1 MHPELLNNNL
11 FLRYYKQWQSNPSS
25 VVFAPIA
32 DFFVSYGMLDD
43 AIKVCKE
50 GLKRNPDLISGHIV
64 LARAYIAK
72 GDIIQATKILD
83 ELAEIA
89 PNNRLVLKL
98 KSSLQLSNKPKEV
111 EKKSHIDRTASNDTP
126 PNDAKASNLPWE
138 TLTMAD
144 IYISQGHYEKAK
156 RIYKSILNREPD
168 NEAAKT
174 GINRIMKYSS
184 ERI

>member
-25 VVFAPIA
+25 VVFASIA
-32 DFFVSYGMLDD
+32 DFFISYGMLND
-43 AIKVCKE
+43 AIKICEE
-50 GLKRNPDLISGHIV
+50 GLKHNPDLISGHIV

-89 PNNRLVLKL
+89 PNNRLILKL
-98 KSSLQLSNKPKEV
+98 KSSLHLPYEPKEE
-111 EKKSHIDRTASNDTP
+111 EKSRINHATLNNTP
-126 PNDAKASNLPWE
+126 SNDAKAFNPPWE

-156 RIYKSILNREPD
+156 RIYKSILNREPN

-174 GINRIMKYSS
+174 GINRIMKHSS
-184 ERI
+184 EQI